1 MNRLLWE
8 PTVRAALAEDLGRA
22 GDVTSDATIPVETT
36 ARALI
41 VARADGVLAGVEPS
55 VAAFTIL
62 DPSVRVTVHLA
73 DGAAVARGAVIAT
86 VAGSARSILTAERTC
101 LNLLGHLSGIATAT
115 RSVVDLVAGS
125 GAAVVDTR
133 KTTPGLR
140 ALEKAAVRAGGGSNH
155 RFGLDDAVLIKD
167 NHVAVAGGI
176 TAAVTRAR
184 QHVGHLLK
192 IEVEVD
198 TLEQLDEALCL
209 PVDVVMLD
217 NFDLDRLQTGV
228 ARVREVEKATGRRVL
243 VEASGCI
250 RPATAAAIAATGVD
264 LLSLGW
270 LTHSAPNLDIAVD
283 IDSVGVGVGVDEAR

>member
-8 PTVRAALAEDLGRA
+8 PVVRAALAEDLGRA

-36 ARALI
+36 ARAVI
-41 VARADGVLAGVEPS
+41 VARAAGVLAGVEPS

-73 DGAAVARGAVIAT
+73 DGASVARGAVIAT

-101 LNLLGHLSGIATAT
+101 LNLLGHLSGVATAT
-115 RSVVDLVAGS
+115 RSVVDLVAGW

-155 RFGLDDAVLIKD
+155 RYGLDDAVLIKD

-184 QHVGHLLK
+184 QHVGHLVK

-198 TLEQLDEALCL
+198 TLEQLDEALGL

-217 NFDLDRLQTGV
+217 NFDLERLRAGV
-228 ARVREVEKATGRRVL
+228 ARVREMEKATGRRVL
-243 VEASGCI
+243 VEASGGI
-250 RPATAAAIAATGVD
+250 RPDTAAAIAATGVD

-270 LTHSAPNLDIAVD
+270 LTHSAPNLDVALDIALD
-283 IDSVGVGVGVDEAR
+283 R